1 MSKLM
6 KGQHGLR
13 IIVANGEM
21 LVYNDWSGQ
30 LSFSRPIYEGE
41 WDELC
46 SFLDGGYTVN
56 FLPIDGG
63 EEE

>member
-1 MSKLM
+1 MSELM

-21 LVYNDWSGQ
+21 LVYNDWSGE
-30 LSFSRPIYEGE
+30 LIFSRPIYEGE
-41 WDELC
+41 WDELIQLLV
-46 SFLDGGYTVN
+46 SPRNGK
-56 FLPIDGG
+56 PIWYGG

>member
-30 LSFSRPIYEGE
+30 LSFSRPIYEDE
-41 WDELC
+41 WDELIQLLV
-46 SFLDGGYTVN
+46 SPRNGK
-56 FLPIDGG
+56 PIWYGG